1 MKLSTSTGD
10 LLRETGSTDK
20 AIEWIAK
27 SSFRHINVELG
38 EDGEIMHDYGESWKA
53 YISGIKAS
61 LEKSGVDGV
70 LAHSVSYRRRNGGY
84 EEIVECAKRDVRAC
98 HTLGIPDCVVHP
110 FSADLPMKELYRLNQ
125 RFYSD
130 IIDGTKD
137 ANVRVLTENGGDS
150 EPTVAFMTNGADI
163 REFVDSV
170 GRERLGVCWDVSH
183 GNLNRPPRNDQ
194 YRNVCALGSK
204 LRALHVSDN
213 FGPGHYHHHNFPLA
227 GVINFDSLIC
237 ALMDIGYKGVFN
249 FEASY
254 TIRQPKMMPV
264 SRNEWTPPEERKHE
278 DRLRPDAGLKLKAVE
293 LLYDIGKFMLDA
305 YGIFEE

>member
-27 SSFRHINVELG
+27 SSFRHINVELA
-38 EDGEIMHDYGESWKA
+38 EDGEIMYDHGEKWDA
-53 YISGIKAS
+53 YIRSIKAA
-61 LEKSGVDGV
+61 LENSGANGV
-70 LAHSVSYRRRNGGY
+70 LAHSVSYRLRNSRY

-98 HTLGIPDCVVHP
+98 HELGIPDCVVHP
-110 FSADLPMKELYRLNQ
+110 FSADLSMKELYRLNQ
-125 RFYSD
+125 RFYLD

-137 ANVRVLTENGGDS
+137 CNVNVLTENGGDS
-150 EPTVAFMTNGADI
+150 EQTISFMTNGADI

-170 GRERLGVCWDVSH
+170 NRERFGVCWDVSH
-183 GNLNRPPRNDQ
+183 GNLNRPPKNDQ
-194 YRNVCALGSK
+194 YRNVFALGDK

-237 ALMDIGYKGVFN
+237 ALIDIGYKGIFN

-254 TIRQPKMMPV
+254 TVRQPKMMPV
-264 SRNEWTPPEERKHE
+264 SRNEWTPPEGRKHE
-278 DRLRPDAGLKLKAVE
+278 DRLRPTADLKLKAVE